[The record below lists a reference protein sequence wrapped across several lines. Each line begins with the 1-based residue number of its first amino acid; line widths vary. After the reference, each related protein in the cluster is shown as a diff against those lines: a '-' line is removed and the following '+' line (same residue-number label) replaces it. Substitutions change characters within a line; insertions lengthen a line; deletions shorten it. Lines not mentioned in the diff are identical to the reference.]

1 MTIEEMRENAKKNR
15 EERVRKMDEY
25 YARVLKPYKVEPRF
39 EFEDEGEEDDD

>member
-1 MTIEEMRENAKKNR
+1 MTIEEMRENARKNR

-39 EFEDEGEEDDD
+39 EFEEGDGEDDD